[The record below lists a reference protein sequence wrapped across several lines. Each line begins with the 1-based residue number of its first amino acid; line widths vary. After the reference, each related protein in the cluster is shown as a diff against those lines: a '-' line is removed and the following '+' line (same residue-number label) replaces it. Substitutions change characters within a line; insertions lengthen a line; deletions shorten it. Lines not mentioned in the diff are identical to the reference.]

1 MYSCRNLDQLPFLL
15 AFLSA
20 CPLYCKKTIEY
31 ICLEHTLGTPSYD
44 PHSIHVVIEVKH

>member
-20 CPLYCKKTIEY
+20 CPLYTVRKQLNTHVLK
-31 ICLEHTLGTPSYD
+31 LETPSYD
-44 PHSIHVVIEVKH
+44 PHSIHIVIEVIH

>member
-20 CPLYCKKTIEY
+20 CPLYTVRKQLNTHVLKLHRTI
-31 ICLEHTLGTPSYD
+31 D
-44 PHSIHVVIEVKH
+44 PHSIHIVIEVKH

>member
-20 CPLYCKKTIEY
+20 CPLYTVRKQLNTHDLK
-31 ICLEHTLGTPSYD
+31 LETPSYD
-44 PHSIHVVIEVKH
+44 PQSIHIVIEVKH

>member
-20 CPLYCKKTIEY
+20 CPLYTVRKHAIEY
-31 ICLEHTLGTPSYD
+31 TCFET
-44 PHSIHVVIEVKH
+44 